1 MKRREFI
8 TLAGGAVAGWPLAAQ
23 AQTKAPPL
31 AGVTKHDDLA
41 SKLDS
46 LLLQAQQLGAPVAA
60 IQRAVAISRQP
71 IFPKKDVLAVFDI
84 SQPSANKR
92 FYVLD
97 FKLGQV
103 TAHFAAHG
111 RTNGPNARAT
121 KFKGFQRDL
130 DMVPLGPLKTAHPE
144 VMEQY
149 STIVDRYDRTVYR
162 NMLVAGLEGVT
173 PYNRYLNHT
182 PPYKW
187 IIHPSWYTTAGF
199 RAKNNGML
207 GRSNGCIAVDP
218 VENNKL
224 ITRLQGALIYVTVG
238 DAPIEQYL

>member
-1 MKRREFI
+1 MRRREFLGI
-8 TLAGGAVAGWPLAAQ
+8 LGGAAACPLAAR
-23 AQTKAPPL
+23 AQTIATPL
-31 AGVTKHDDLA
+31 AGVTKNDQSA
-41 SKLDS
+41 GTLDT
-46 LLLQAQQLGAPVAA
+46 LLQQAQQLAAPVAA
-60 IQRAVAISRQP
+60 IRRAVAISRQP
-71 IFPKKDVLAVFDI
+71 IFPRKDVLAVFDI

-92 FYVLD
+92 LYVLD
-97 FKLGQV
+97 FTSGRV

-111 RTNGPNARAT
+111 RTNGASARAT

-130 DMVPLGPLKTAHPE
+130 DMVPLGPLKTASPE

-149 STIVDRYDRTVYR
+149 RTIVDRYDGTVYR
-162 NMLVAGLEGVT
+162 NMVAAGLEGVT
-173 PYNRYLNHT
+173 PYNRYINHT

-187 IIHPSWYTTAGF
+187 VIHPSWYTTAGF

-207 GRSNGCIAVDP
+207 GRSNGCITVDP